1 MQQKTVLALYMK
13 IQASLFQG
21 YLNKHIILSMFL
33 QGVVNS
39 AYLSQ
44 SENKARDN
52 GVRRPTTEQRPAST
66 AMSMVNHR
74 LQRQA
79 SDADVDER
87 NTVFKPEQADSS
99 LDLSHGSVNN
109 STSLPPVM
117 LSTKQLSRPISNEAY
132 NINDNRCTEI
142 NNRK

>member
-1 MQQKTVLALYMK
+1 
-13 IQASLFQG
+13 
-21 YLNKHIILSMFL
+21 MFL

-52 GVRRPTTEQRPAST
+52 DVRRPTTEQRPAST

-79 SDADVDER
+79 SDVDER